1 MVETEEGQ
9 AVTGRRLV
17 NAPDVDTRQLP
28 RPARLFLSTG
38 QNREN
43 EYLVQKEIAAK
54 AGITTTPHTGSGVS
68 VFQAATLRC
77 AAVASPEY
85 LQEFQ
90 GGLSDRLAEAS
101 DTGWQYRD
109 GGFELPD
116 RPGIGIEINEA
127 LLEPFIVKG

>member
-17 NAPDVDTRQLP
+17 NVPDVDTRQLP
-28 RPARLFLSTG
+28 RPTRLFLSTG

-54 AGITTTPHTGSGVS
+54 AGITITPHMGSGVS
-68 VFQAATLRC
+68 VFQAATLQC

-90 GGLSDRLAEAS
+90 GGPFRIGGRAETFQS
-101 DTGWQYRD
+101 SR
-109 GGFELPD
+109 
-116 RPGIGIEINEA
+116 
-127 LLEPFIVKG
+127 